1 MKTTRRR
8 FIQSSA
14 GTGLALYG
22 FPAIFGQQPQKFRV
36 ALVGT
41 GWWGMNILHAAM
53 ASGTTTVVA
62 MCDVDSN
69 QLDPAAANVEQP
81 SGAKPARY
89 KDFRELLRRERRSE
103 EHTSELQVTSRSRMP
118 SSA

>member
-14 GTGLALYG
+14 GTGMALYG
-22 FPAIFGQQPQKFRV
+22 FPAIFGQQPEKFRT

-53 ASGTTTVVA
+53 ASGASKVVA

-69 QLDPAAANVEQP
+69 QLEPAAADVEKL
-81 SGAKPARY
+81 SGEKPERY
-89 KDFRELLRRERRSE
+89 KDFREMLHRER
-103 EHTSELQVTSRSRMP
+103 
-118 SSA
+118 

>member
-8 FIQSSA
+8 FIQASA
-14 GTGLALYG
+14 GAGVALYG
-22 FPAIFGQQPQKFRV
+22 FPAMVGQQPQKFRV

-53 ASGTTTVVA
+53 ASGTAKVVA

-69 QLDPAAANVEQP
+69 QLSKVLASTWP
-81 SGAKPARY
+81 
-89 KDFRELLRRERRSE
+89 
-103 EHTSELQVTSRSRMP
+103 SRSNAAMWPAPHRTP
-118 SSA
+118 S